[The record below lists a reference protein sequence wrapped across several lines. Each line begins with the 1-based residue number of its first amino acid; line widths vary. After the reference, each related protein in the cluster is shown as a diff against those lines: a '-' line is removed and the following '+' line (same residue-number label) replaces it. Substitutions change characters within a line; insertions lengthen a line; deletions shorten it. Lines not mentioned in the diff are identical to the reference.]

1 MARAVWSGAITFGLV
16 NIPIKV
22 YGATEE
28 KDLRFTT
35 LHVKCK
41 TPLKRP
47 YMCPVCNE
55 TVDSK
60 DMVKGYEY
68 GKNNY
73 VILTEEEME
82 SVPVETGKAIS
93 VLGFVDV
100 DEIAPLFYEK
110 SYYLGPVE
118 TSVKPFE
125 LLRQALVRTDKVA
138 IAQATLWKKEHL
150 VALRPIGK
158 DLVLTVLF
166 YENEGKPSP
175 DIPQTRPVVIADEEL
190 ELATKLIG
198 ELTMEFDASKYK
210 DRYREGLLNLIEAKV
225 AGKEV
230 EVPPKVEIAPTRDL
244 MAALRASLEAVKKA

>member
-35 LHVKCK
+35 LHATCK

-47 YMCPVCNE
+47 YMCPVCNTPVE
-55 TVDSK
+55 SK
-60 DMVKGYEY
+60 DMIKGYEY
-68 GKNNY
+68 GKGNY
-73 VILTEEEME
+73 VLLDDEEMDA
-82 SVPVETGKAIS
+82 VQVETSKAVS

-100 DEIAPLFYEK
+100 DEIGPLFYEK
-110 SYYLGPVE
+110 SYFLGPEE

-150 VALRPIGK
+150 VALRPIGNG
-158 DLVLTVLF
+158 LVLTVLF
-166 YENEGKPSP
+166 YENEVKGPP
-175 DIPQTRPVVIADEEL
+175 EIPMTRPIVIADEEL
-190 ELATKLIG
+190 ELATKLIS
-198 ELTMEFDASKYK
+198 ELTMEFGPAKYK
-210 DRYREGLLNLIEAKV
+210 DRYREALLNMIEAKV

-230 EVPPKVEIAPTRDL
+230 EVPPKVEVAPTQDL
-244 MAALRASLEAVKKA
+244 MAALRASLEAMKKA

>member
-35 LHVKCK
+35 LHAKCK

-47 YMCPVCNE
+47 YVCPVCSE
-55 TVDSK
+55 TVESK
-60 DMVKGYEY
+60 EMIKGYEY
-68 GKNNY
+68 GKGNY
-73 VILTEEEME
+73 VILTDQELD

-100 DEIAPLFYEK
+100 DEIGPLFFER
-110 SYYLGPVE
+110 SYYLGPEE
-118 TSVKPFE
+118 TSTKPFE
-125 LLRQALVRTDKVA
+125 LLRQALLRTDKVA
-138 IAQATLWKKEHL
+138 VAQATLWKKEHL

-166 YENEGKPSP
+166 YENEVKPSP
-175 DIPQTRPVVIADEEL
+175 EIPMTRPLVISDEEL
-190 ELATKLIG
+190 ELAVKLIG
-198 ELTMEFDASKYK
+198 ELTVDFDPGKYK
-210 DRYREGLLNLIEAKV
+210 DRYREALLNIIEAKV

-230 EVPPKVEIAPTRDL
+230 EVPPRVEVAPTQDL